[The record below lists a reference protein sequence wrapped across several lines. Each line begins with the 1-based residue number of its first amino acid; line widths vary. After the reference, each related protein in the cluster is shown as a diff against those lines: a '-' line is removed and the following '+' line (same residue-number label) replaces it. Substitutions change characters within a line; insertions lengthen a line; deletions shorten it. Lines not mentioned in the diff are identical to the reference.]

1 MGQQL
6 KFNPQKIVV
15 KGKEY
20 WRIRI
25 GTLPNGSKEFFS
37 CRDEEHAK
45 REQCKRLALQS
56 DNDTLGLEALKV
68 SNAHDVAACVKDL
81 AKVGATVREATDWFL
96 KTNSRKFGSKTSR
109 EAAEVFLKFKSSEGL
124 RQSTLGNYEAQ
135 IERFVKFFGDK
146 IVNEITT
153 ENLDE
158 YVEWAMKGMAANSI
172 NPRIGFLRLFFT
184 WMQKQG
190 YIHDAKDHPAMNLS
204 KPKKELSTPKLATWQ
219 EAKKMLLWYDAE
231 AKKREG
237 KKGQAVAESI
247 RGCMVYLVL
256 ILFCGIRRE
265 EACQARW
272 EDIDLHGRKFKV
284 LVEGSKKRK
293 RRVNEGMEENFW
305 DWIFYLKNHNARL
318 DNNGDGERRLTY
330 RQRKYRESFQE
341 RNAPVPDIV
350 ATIEGTNYKGE
361 KDKKAKYQNIMR
373 HSFISYHMKLY
384 DSAGKTS
391 RLAGNRESE
400 VLQTYLEV
408 VTAKEEATMWFMI
421 KPPEKVSE
429 DEVLKEAIESGSI
442 SLESAYNA
450 QVQSDQLMEVFDEL
464 EDEEQ
469 QKEIASTMYDLMK
482 VVAKFQYQEPDNL
495 HLLAKKMEWGE
506 HRDDVIYSKDGEPI
520 TRTEE

>member
-1 MGQQL
+1 MGQKFQ
-6 KFNPQKIVV
+6 FNPQRYGRN
-15 KGKEY
+15 KGN

-25 GTLPNGSKEFFS
+25 GSYPNGSPKYFP
-37 CRDEEHAK
+37 CDNEEHAK
-45 REQCKRLALQS
+45 REQRKRLTLQAN
-56 DNDTLGLEALKV
+56 NDVLGLEALKV

-96 KTNSRKFGSKTSR
+96 KTNSRKFGNKTAT
-109 EAAEVFLKFKSSEGL
+109 EAGEAFLKFKRGGGL
-124 RQSTLGNYEAQ
+124 KKSTIGNYEPQ
-135 IERFVKFFGDK
+135 VERFTKFFGDK
-146 IVNEITT
+146 LVNEITT
-153 ENLDE
+153 QDLEE
-158 YVEWAMKGMAANSI
+158 YVSWAMKGMSTNSI
-172 NPRIGFLRLFFT
+172 APRIGFLRLFFT
-184 WMQKQG
+184 WLKDQG
-190 YIHDAKDHPAMNLS
+190 FIHDEKDHPAIKLV
-204 KPKKELSTPKLATWQ
+204 KPKRELNTPKLSTWQ
-219 EAKKMLLWYDAE
+219 EAKKMLLWYDVE

-247 RGCMVYLVL
+247 RGCMVHLVL
-256 ILFCGIRRE
+256 ILFCGVRRE
-265 EACQARW
+265 EACQVTW
-272 EDIDLHGRKFKV
+272 DDINLRGRKIIV

-305 DWIFYLKNHNARL
+305 DWIFYLKKHSARL
-318 DNNGDGERRLTY
+318 DTNGDGERRLTY

-361 KDKKAKYQNIMR
+361 KEKKAKYQNIMR

-429 DEVLKEAIESGSI
+429 DEMLREAIESGSI
-442 SLESAYNA
+442 SLEYAYNA
-450 QVQSDQLMEVFDEL
+450 QVQIDQFKEVVDEL
-464 EDEEQ
+464 ENEEQ
-469 QKEIASTMYDLMK
+469 QKEIHSQIWDLTK
-482 VVAKFQYQEPDNL
+482 VVITFQKQEPDNL

-506 HRDDVIYSKDGEPI
+506 HQDDVRYSKDGEPLLKVK
-520 TRTEE
+520 T

>member
-1 MGQQL
+1 MGQKLQ
-6 KFNPQKIVV
+6 FNPQKYTVN
-15 KGKEY
+15 GKEY

-25 GTLPNGSKEFFS
+25 GTKPNGTKDFFP
-37 CRDEEHAK
+37 CNDEEHAK
-45 REQCKRLALQS
+45 REQRRRLAFQAN
-56 DNDTLGLEALKV
+56 NDTLGLEALKV
-68 SNAHDVAACVKDL
+68 SNAHDVAACVKEL
-81 AKVGATVREATDWFL
+81 ATVGATIREATEWFL
-96 KTNSRKFGSKTSR
+96 KTNSRKFGDKTTK
-109 EAAEVFLKFKSSEGL
+109 EAGEAFLKFKRAAGL
-124 RQSTLGNYEAQ
+124 RRSTIGNYEPQ
-135 IERFVKFFGDK
+135 TERFIEFFGDK

-153 ENLDE
+153 QDLEE
-158 YVEWAMKGMAANSI
+158 YVAWAMKGMAINSI
-172 NPRIGFLRLFFT
+172 APRIGFLRLFFS
-184 WMQKQG
+184 WLQAQG
-190 YIHDAKDHPAMNLS
+190 YIHDAKEHPAMKLV
-204 KPKKELSTPKLATWQ
+204 KPKRELNTPKLATWQ

-237 KKGQAVAESI
+237 KQGQAVAESI

-305 DWIFYLKNHNARL
+305 DWIFYLKKHNARL
-318 DNNGDGERRLTY
+318 DTNGDGARRLTY

-350 ATIEGTNYKGE
+350 ATIDGTNYKGE
-361 KDKKAKYQNIMR
+361 KEKKAKYQNIMR

-408 VTAKEEATMWFMI
+408 VTDKKEAKMWFMI

-429 DEVLKEAIESGSI
+429 DELLKEAIESGSI
-442 SLESAYNA
+442 SLESAYKA
-450 QVQSDQLMEVFDEL
+450 QVDIDQLREVVDEL
-464 EDEEQ
+464 ENEEQ
-469 QKEIASTMYDLMK
+469 QKEIYSQIWDLVK
-482 VVAKFQYQEPDNL
+482 VVAKFENQEPDNL

-506 HRDDVIYSKDGEPI
+506 HRDDVSYNKDGEPI
-520 TRTEE
+520 IRIEE